1 MVCAVL
7 RGSSEEARA
16 VRDGLMLAAC
26 LPPGL
31 SVMSFLLQ
39 LGFVLMFM
47 NHAATKAMGMP
58 GSRCSQGHKELN
70 ACTTIGAMVMSEPEF
85 QL

>member
-26 LPPGL
+26 LPPGP
-31 SVMSFLLQ
+31 SVVLVLLQ
-39 LGFVLMFM
+39 PGCVLMFM
-47 NHAATKAMGMP
+47 NHVATKAMGMP
-58 GSRCSQGHKELN
+58 GVWAATCGHF
-70 ACTTIGAMVMSEPEF
+70 GV
-85 QL
+85 